1 MKSSLRISLKAGER
15 IFINGAVLKVDRK
28 VALEF
33 LNDVTFLLENHVLQ
47 PEDANTPLRQL
58 YFIIQMMLINPE
70 GAEQS
75 MSMFRKSIVM
85 LLTCFKNDEVLVEL
99 KHIDG
104 MVTQGRAFEALKA
117 VRALYPIEEQV
128 LNTAAFPTSTIE
140 EIRKELAPWS

>member
-15 IFINGAVLKVDRK
+15 IFINGAVLRVDRK

-47 PEDANTPLRQL
+47 PEQATTPLKQL
-58 YFIIQMMLINPE
+58 YFIVQMMLINPE
-70 GAEQS
+70 GAEQA
-75 MSMFRKSIVM
+75 MSMFRKSVVM
-85 LLTCFKNDEVLVEL
+85 LLTCFKNEEVLTEL

-117 VRALYPIEEQV
+117 IRALYPIEEKI
-128 LNTAAFPTSTIE
+128 LDTAGMSAGTIE
-140 EIRKELAPWS
+140 QIRKELAPWT